1 MKVVSEYEKERCKSG
16 RECVLHC
23 VTITRTSE
31 AEESAGAI
39 PEAQVCPNHNK
50 GRRKRS
56 PTSGLEVYSTHI
68 LQALRAFRV
77 SGKVEIRVSGHKFI
91 TVYKIMTSRVYRLRT
106 PIPVPVPCPG
116 IWIMGLAIGV
126 DV

>member
-39 PEAQVCPNHNK
+39 PEAQVSPNHNK
-50 GRRKRS
+50 GRSKRS
-56 PTSGLEVYSTHI
+56 PTSGLEVCSTHI
-68 LQALRAFRV
+68 LRALRAFRV
-77 SGKVEIRVSGHKFI
+77 SRLVENRVSGHMYT
-91 TVYKIMTSRVYRLRT
+91 TVYRIMTSRVYELRT
-106 PIPVPVPCPG
+106 PVPGPG
-116 IWIMGLAIGV
+116 IRTQV
-126 DV
+126 PH

>member
-1 MKVVSEYEKERCKSG
+1 MKVLSEYKKERCKSG

-39 PEAQVCPNHNK
+39 PEAQVSPNHNK
-50 GRRKRS
+50 GRRNKAR
-56 PTSGLEVYSTHI
+56 LEVYSTHI

-77 SGKVEIRVSGHKFI
+77 SRQVETGYLDIG
-91 TVYKIMTSRVYRLRT
+91 T
-106 PIPVPVPCPG
+106 PRYIE
-116 IWIMGLAIGV
+116 I
-126 DV
+126 